1 MITRGFCRHRD
12 YLAPLKGMGLVDKA
26 IWLEGRGA
34 ETLEWCLASFRGRPG
49 KLMIAP
55 DLRVFGQAKRDI
67 AAVMAQLERARIR
80 VVDIIHPQDE
90 TIADMLQRAFVAISG
105 SRFRD
110 KRTARRRGRSGGIG
124 RGLAAAGKRA
134 EIAADF
140 VIRNI
145 VNDPDISW
153 DQAVA
158 IFDGKISEATLR
170 RHYWSAA

>member
-1 MITRGFCRHRD
+1 MVRGYCRHRD
-12 YLAPLKGMGLVDKA
+12 YLAPLKGMGLVDKV

-34 ETLEWCLASFRGRPG
+34 ETLEWCLSSFRGRPG
-49 KLMIAP
+49 KLLVAP

-67 AAVMAQLERARIR
+67 AAMMARLERARIR

-90 TIADMLQRAFVAISG
+90 TVSEMLQRAFVAISG

-134 EIAADF
+134 EIAADW

-145 VNDPDISW
+145 VSDPAITW
-153 DQAVA
+153 AQAVA

-170 RHYWSAA
+170 RHYWGRA